1 MKKQG
6 VALLLAVSLV
16 LFSGCGEG
24 KGPAWL
30 KFGRRAEE
38 KKTPVMQQ
46 VEGTVL
52 ASIEGR
58 IITMEDFNSRI
69 EAFNKEIQASTQIP
83 EAVKDTYLIKKIEDK
98 QNLLQRMIE
107 RELLIAEAMDRG
119 LEKDKEVQQAIKAL
133 EEQLLFA
140 KLVDSERLKVNVTAE
155 EVENYYNLYK
165 DAFTVPEERRISMI
179 LVPGEDK
186 AKEILIQLLQGGD
199 FGTLSRDNSTDN
211 SASSGGDIGFIVR
224 TSPFPQQDKKTMFK
238 QFEEMAFSLELNKPS
253 AIFQGPEGFYII
265 KATEIKEARE
275 RQLSEV
281 FKDIEQGLLLKK
293 QEDTLNALIGNLRK
307 SGNIIVHEELLRK

>member
-6 VALLLAVSLV
+6 MVLLLAVSLV
-16 LFSGCGEG
+16 LCSGCGDK
-24 KGPAWL
+24 KGADL
-30 KFGRRAEE
+30 FKFGRRAEE
-38 KKTPVMQQ
+38 KKVPQAQQ

-52 ASIEGR
+52 ASVEGR
-58 IITMEDFNSRI
+58 VITMEDFNSRI
-69 EAFNKEIQASTQIP
+69 EAFNKEVQASTQIP

-107 RELLIAEAMDRG
+107 RELLISEAMDRG
-119 LEKDKEVQQAIKAL
+119 LDKDKEVQQAIKAL

-140 KLVDSERLKVNVTAE
+140 KLVDSERAKVNVTTE
-155 EVENYYNLYK
+155 EVQNYYNLYK
-165 DAFTVPEERRISMI
+165 DAFAVPEERRVSMI
-179 LVPGEDK
+179 VVSGEDK
-186 AKEILIQLLQGGD
+186 AKEILIQLLQGAD
-199 FGTLSRDNSTDN
+199 FGTLARDNSTDN
-211 SASSGGDIGFIVR
+211 SASSGGDIGSIVQ
-224 TSPFPQQDKKTMFK
+224 TLPFPQQDKKTMFK

-253 AIFQGPEGFYII
+253 AIFQGTEGFYLI
-265 KATEIKEARE
+265 KVTEIKEARE

-281 FKDIEQGLLLKK
+281 YKDIEQGLLLKK